1 VTLGGDVRAF
11 LAATRKELR
20 IMRRYPTLLL
30 GILFWPILLPAS
42 FVLMGQAYSGSSD
55 PEAIRA
61 FAARAGT
68 SEVTGFVFV
77 GFAMYMWL
85 SAMLWGP
92 GAALRTEQIRGSLE
106 AVFLTPTSRLVVLFA
121 PPVAALPA
129 ILLDF
134 AVIFPAMWLLF
145 GVVLPLDAML
155 RALVVACVGIPALYA
170 IGALFAAIVLR
181 YGEIGP
187 VVHLTR
193 GMFVLAC
200 GITFPVAML
209 PAWAQVGAALLPP
222 TYTVADTRA
231 VLLQGDGLGSVAGDL
246 ALVAAMTVVI
256 AGLAALVFRWLETS
270 ARRTGMLGRY

>member
-1 VTLGGDVRAF
+1 MTIAADMRAF
-11 LAATRKELR
+11 LASTRKELR

-30 GILFWPILLPAS
+30 SVLFWPILLPAAA
-42 FVLMGQAYSGSSD
+42 VLMGRAYSGSND
-55 PEAIRA
+55 PQALQA
-61 FAARAGT
+61 FAERSGT
-68 SEVTGFVFV
+68 SEVTGFIFV
-77 GFAMYMWL
+77 GYAMYMWL

-92 GAALRTEQIRGSLE
+92 GSALRTEQIRGSLE
-106 AVFLTPTSRLVVLFA
+106 AVFLTPSSRLVPLFA

-129 ILLDF
+129 IVLDF

-155 RALVVACVGIPALYA
+155 RAIVVAAIGIPALYA
-170 IGALFAAIVLR
+170 IGALFASLVLR

-193 GMFVLAC
+193 GVFVLAC
-200 GITFPVAML
+200 GITFPIAML

-231 VLLQGDGLGSVAGDL
+231 VLLRGEGLGVVAGDL
-246 ALVAAMTVVI
+246 VFVVALTVIIAA
-256 AGLAALVFRWLETS
+256 LAALVFRWLDRS

>member
-1 VTLGGDVRAF
+1 VTVGGDIRAF
-11 LAATRKELR
+11 IASARKELR

-30 GILFWPILLPAS
+30 SVLFWPIVLPAAT
-42 FVLMGQAYSGSSD
+42 VLMGRAYSGSND
-55 PEAIRA
+55 PKALQA
-61 FAARAGT
+61 FAERAGT
-68 SEVTGFVFV
+68 SEVTGFVFI

-92 GAALRTEQIRGSLE
+92 GSALRTEQIRGSLE
-106 AVFLTPTSRLVVLFA
+106 AVFLTPASRLVPLFA

-129 ILLDF
+129 IVLDF

-145 GVVLPLDAML
+145 GVVLPLDALL
-155 RALVVACVGIPALYA
+155 RALVVAAVGIPALYA
-170 IGALFAAIVLR
+170 IGALFASLVLR

-193 GMFVLAC
+193 GIFVLAC
-200 GITFPVAML
+200 GITFPVVML

-231 VLLQGDGLGSVAGDL
+231 VLLQGAGLGAIAGDL
-246 ALVAAMTVVI
+246 TLVVAMTLIVAAF
-256 AGLAALVFRWLETS
+256 AALVFRWLERS

>member
-1 VTLGGDVRAF
+1 
-11 LAATRKELR
+11 
-20 IMRRYPTLLL
+20 MRRYPTLLL
-30 GILFWPILLPAS
+30 SVLFWPIVLPAAT
-42 FVLMGQAYSGSSD
+42 VLMGRAYSGSND
-55 PEAIRA
+55 PKALQA
-61 FAARAGT
+61 FAERAGT
-68 SEVTGFVFV
+68 SEVTGFVFI

-92 GAALRTEQIRGSLE
+92 GSALRTEQIRGSLE
-106 AVFLTPTSRLVVLFA
+106 AVFLTPASRLVPLFA

-129 ILLDF
+129 IVLDF

-145 GVVLPLDAML
+145 GVVLPLDALL
-155 RALVVACVGIPALYA
+155 RALVVAAVGIPALYA
-170 IGALFAAIVLR
+170 IGALFASLVLR

-193 GMFVLAC
+193 GIFVLAC
-200 GITFPVAML
+200 GITFPVVML

-231 VLLQGDGLGSVAGDL
+231 VLLQGAGLGAIAGDL
-246 ALVAAMTVVI
+246 TLVVAMTLIVAAF
-256 AGLAALVFRWLETS
+256 AALVFRWLERS

>member
-1 VTLGGDVRAF
+1 VTVAGDLRAF
-11 LAATRKELR
+11 IAAARKELR

-30 GILFWPILLPAS
+30 SILFWPILLPAS
-42 FVLMGQAYSGSSD
+42 AVLMGRAYSGSND
-55 PEAIRA
+55 PQAMQA
-61 FAARAGT
+61 FAERAGT
-68 SEVTGFVFV
+68 SEVTGFLFL
-77 GFAMYMWL
+77 GYAMYMWL

-92 GAALRTEQIRGSLE
+92 GSALRTEQTRGSLE
-106 AVFLTPTSRLVVLFA
+106 AVFLTPVSRLVPLFA

-129 ILLDF
+129 IILDF

-145 GVVLPLDAML
+145 GVVLPLDAVL
-155 RALVVACVGIPALYA
+155 RTIVVAIVGIPALYA
-170 IGALFAAIVLR
+170 IGSLFASLVLR

-193 GMFVLAC
+193 GMFVLAA
-200 GITFPVAML
+200 GVTFPVAML

-231 VLLQGDGLGSVAGDL
+231 VALRGQGLDAVAGDL
-246 ALVAAMTVVI
+246 AFVLALTVIIAA
-256 AGLAALVFRWLETS
+256 LAAVVFRWLDRS

>member
-1 VTLGGDVRAF
+1 VTAAGDLRAF

-30 GILFWPILLPAS
+30 SVLFWPILLPAA
-42 FVLMGQAYSGSSD
+42 FVLMGRAYSGSND

-61 FAARAGT
+61 FAERAGT
-68 SEVTGFVFV
+68 SEVTGFIFV

-92 GAALRTEQIRGSLE
+92 GTALRTEQVRGSLE
-106 AVFLTPTSRLVVLFA
+106 AVFLTPASRLVPLFA

-145 GVVLPLDAML
+145 GVMLPVDAML
-155 RALVVACVGIPALYA
+155 RAVVVAIVGIPALYA
-170 IGALFAAIVLR
+170 IGALFASLVLR

-193 GMFVLAC
+193 GIFVLAC
-200 GITFPVAML
+200 GITFPIAML

-231 VLLQGDGLGSVAGDL
+231 VLLRGEGLGAVAGSLVFVL
-246 ALVAAMTVVI
+246 ASTVIIATMAAV
-256 AGLAALVFRWLETS
+256 VFRWLERS

>member
-1 VTLGGDVRAF
+1 MTVAGDLRAF

-30 GILFWPILLPAS
+30 SVLFWPILLPAAT
-42 FVLMGQAYSGSSD
+42 VLMGRAYSGSND

-61 FAARAGT
+61 FAERAGT
-68 SEVTGFVFV
+68 SEVTGFIFV
-77 GFAMYMWL
+77 GYAMYMWL

-92 GAALRTEQIRGSLE
+92 GSALRVEQMRGSLE
-106 AVFLTPTSRLVVLFA
+106 AVFVTPVSRLVPLFA

-129 ILLDF
+129 IVLDF

-145 GVVLPLDAML
+145 GVVLPLDALL
-155 RALVVACVGIPALYA
+155 RAIVVAAVGIPALYA
-170 IGALFAAIVLR
+170 IGSLFAALVLR

-193 GMFVLAC
+193 GIFVLAC
-200 GITFPVAML
+200 GITFPLTML
-209 PAWAQVGAALLPP
+209 PDWAQVAAALLPP

-231 VLLQGDGLGSVAGDL
+231 VLLRGEGLGAVAGDL
-246 ALVAAMTVVI
+246 VFVVAVTVII
-256 AGLAALVFRWLETS
+256 AALAAVVFRWLDRS

>member
-1 VTLGGDVRAF
+1 VTIAADMRAF
-11 LAATRKELR
+11 LASTRKELR

-30 GILFWPILLPAS
+30 SVLFWPILLPAAA
-42 FVLMGQAYSGSSD
+42 VLMGRAYSGSND
-55 PEAIRA
+55 PQALQA
-61 FAARAGT
+61 FAERSGT
-68 SEVTGFVFV
+68 SEVTGFIFV
-77 GFAMYMWL
+77 GYAMYMWL

-92 GAALRTEQIRGSLE
+92 GSALRTEQIRGSLE
-106 AVFLTPTSRLVVLFA
+106 AVFLTPSSRLVPLFA

-129 ILLDF
+129 IVLDF

-145 GVVLPLDAML
+145 GVVLSLDAML
-155 RALVVACVGIPALYA
+155 RAIVVAAIGIPALYA
-170 IGALFAAIVLR
+170 IGALFASLVLR

-193 GMFVLAC
+193 GVFVLAC
-200 GITFPVAML
+200 GITFPIAML

-231 VLLQGDGLGSVAGDL
+231 VLLRGEGLGVVAGDL
-246 ALVAAMTVVI
+246 VFVVALTVIIAA
-256 AGLAALVFRWLETS
+256 LAALVFRWLDRS

>member
-1 VTLGGDVRAF
+1 MTVAGDVRAF
-11 LAATRKELR
+11 LASTRKELR

-30 GILFWPILLPAS
+30 SVLFWPILLPAAI
-42 FVLMGQAYSGSSD
+42 VLMGRAYSGSND
-55 PEAIRA
+55 PEALRA
-61 FAARAGT
+61 FAERAGT

-77 GFAMYMWL
+77 GYAMYMWL

-92 GAALRTEQIRGSLE
+92 GSALRTEQLRGSLE
-106 AVFLTPTSRLVVLFA
+106 AVFLTPSSRLVPLFA

-129 ILLDF
+129 IVLDF
-134 AVIFPAMWLLF
+134 AVMFPAMWLLF

-155 RALVVACVGIPALYA
+155 RAIVVAAIGIPALYA
-170 IGALFAAIVLR
+170 IGALFASLVLR

-200 GITFPVAML
+200 GITFPIVML

-231 VLLQGDGLGSVAGDL
+231 VLLQGAGLGAVAADLVFVL
-246 ALVAAMTVVI
+246 ALTVVI
-256 AGLAALVFRWLETS
+256 AALAAVVFRWLERS
-270 ARRTGMLGRY
+270 ARRSGMLGRY

>member
-1 VTLGGDVRAF
+1 VIVAADVRAF
-11 LAATRKELR
+11 IASARKELR

-30 GILFWPILLPAS
+30 SVLFWPILLPAAA
-42 FVLMGQAYSGSSD
+42 VLMGRAYSGSND
-55 PEAIRA
+55 PQAIQA
-61 FAARAGT
+61 FAERAGT

-77 GFAMYMWL
+77 GYAMYMWL

-92 GAALRTEQIRGSLE
+92 GSALRTEQVRGSLE
-106 AVFLTPTSRLVVLFA
+106 AVFLTPASRLVPLFA
-121 PPVAALPA
+121 PPIAALPA
-129 ILLDF
+129 IILDF

-145 GVVLPLDAML
+145 GVVLPFDAML
-155 RALVVACVGIPALYA
+155 RAVAVAMVGIPALYA
-170 IGALFAAIVLR
+170 IGALFASLVLR

-193 GMFVLAC
+193 GILVLAC

-209 PAWAQVGAALLPP
+209 PTWAQIGAALLPP

-231 VLLQGDGLGSVAGDL
+231 VLLRGEGLGAVAGDL
-246 ALVAAMTVVI
+246 IFVVALTLIVAA
-256 AGLAALVFRWLETS
+256 LASVVFRWLDRS

>member
-1 VTLGGDVRAF
+1 MTVAGDVRAF
-11 LAATRKELR
+11 IAAARKELR

-30 GILFWPILLPAS
+30 SILFWPILLPAS
-42 FVLMGQAYSGSSD
+42 AVLMGRAYSGSND
-55 PEAIRA
+55 PQAIQA
-61 FAARAGT
+61 FAERAGT
-68 SEVTGFVFV
+68 SEVTGFLFL
-77 GFAMYMWL
+77 GYAMYMWL

-92 GAALRTEQIRGSLE
+92 GSALRTEQMRGSLE
-106 AVFLTPTSRLVVLFA
+106 AVFVPPVSRLVPLFA

-129 ILLDF
+129 IILDF

-145 GVVLPLDAML
+145 GVVLPLDAVL
-155 RALVVACVGIPALYA
+155 RTTVVAIVGIPALYA
-170 IGALFAAIVLR
+170 IGSLFASLVLR

-193 GMFVLAC
+193 GMFVLAS

-231 VLLQGDGLGSVAGDL
+231 VALRGQGLDAVVGDL
-246 ALVAAMTVVI
+246 AYVVALTVII
-256 AGLAALVFRWLETS
+256 AALATLVFRWLDRS

>member
-1 VTLGGDVRAF
+1 MTVAGDVRAF
-11 LAATRKELR
+11 IAAAHKELR

-30 GILFWPILLPAS
+30 SILFWPILLPAS
-42 FVLMGQAYSGSSD
+42 AVLMGRAYSGSND
-55 PEAIRA
+55 PQAMQA
-61 FAARAGT
+61 FAERAGT
-68 SEVTGFVFV
+68 TEVTGFLFL
-77 GFAMYMWL
+77 GYAMYMWL

-92 GAALRTEQIRGSLE
+92 GSALRTEQMRGSLE
-106 AVFLTPTSRLVVLFA
+106 AVFLTPVSRFVPLFA

-129 ILLDF
+129 IILDF
-134 AVIFPAMWLLF
+134 AVIFPAMWVLF
-145 GVVLPLDAML
+145 GVVLPLDAVL
-155 RALVVACVGIPALYA
+155 RTIIVATIGIPALYA
-170 IGALFAAIVLR
+170 IGSLFASLVLR

-193 GMFVLAC
+193 GMFVLAS

-231 VLLQGDGLGSVAGDL
+231 VALRGQGLDTVAGDL
-246 ALVAAMTVVI
+246 AFVLALTVIIAA
-256 AGLAALVFRWLETS
+256 LAAVVFRWLDRS

>member
-1 VTLGGDVRAF
+1 MRAF
-11 LAATRKELR
+11 LASTRKELR

-30 GILFWPILLPAS
+30 SVLFWPILFPAAA
-42 FVLMGQAYSGSSD
+42 VLMGRAYSGSND
-55 PEAIRA
+55 PQALQA
-61 FAARAGT
+61 FAERSGT
-68 SEVTGFVFV
+68 SEVTGFIFV
-77 GFAMYMWL
+77 GYAMYMWL

-92 GAALRTEQIRGSLE
+92 GSALRTEQIRGSLE
-106 AVFLTPTSRLVVLFA
+106 AVFLTPSSRLVPLFA

-129 ILLDF
+129 IVLDF

-145 GVVLPLDAML
+145 GVVLSLDAML
-155 RALVVACVGIPALYA
+155 RAIVVAAIGIPALYA
-170 IGALFAAIVLR
+170 IGALFASLVLR

-193 GMFVLAC
+193 GVFVLAC
-200 GITFPVAML
+200 GITFPIAML

-231 VLLQGDGLGSVAGDL
+231 VLLRGEGLGVVAGDL
-246 ALVAAMTVVI
+246 VFVVALTVIIAA
-256 AGLAALVFRWLETS
+256 LAALVFRWLDRS

>member
-1 VTLGGDVRAF
+1 MTIAADMRAF
-11 LAATRKELR
+11 LASTRKELR

-30 GILFWPILLPAS
+30 SVLFWPILLPAAA
-42 FVLMGQAYSGSSD
+42 VLMGRAYSGSND
-55 PEAIRA
+55 PQALQA
-61 FAARAGT
+61 FAERSGT
-68 SEVTGFVFV
+68 SEVTGFIFV
-77 GFAMYMWL
+77 GYAMYMWL

-92 GAALRTEQIRGSLE
+92 GSALRTEQIRGSLE
-106 AVFLTPTSRLVVLFA
+106 AVFLTPSSRLVPLFA

-129 ILLDF
+129 IVLDF

-145 GVVLPLDAML
+145 GVVLSLDAML
-155 RALVVACVGIPALYA
+155 RAIVVAAIGIPALYA
-170 IGALFAAIVLR
+170 IGALFASLVLR

-193 GMFVLAC
+193 GVFVLAC
-200 GITFPVAML
+200 GITFPIAML

-231 VLLQGDGLGSVAGDL
+231 VLLRGEGLGVVAGDL
-246 ALVAAMTVVI
+246 VFVVALTVIIAA
-256 AGLAALVFRWLETS
+256 LAALVFRWLDRS

>member
-1 VTLGGDVRAF
+1 VTVAGDVRAF
-11 LAATRKELR
+11 IAAAHKELR

-30 GILFWPILLPAS
+30 SILFWPILLPAS
-42 FVLMGQAYSGSSD
+42 AVLMGRAYSGSND
-55 PEAIRA
+55 PQAMQA
-61 FAARAGT
+61 FAERAGT
-68 SEVTGFVFV
+68 SEVTGFLFL
-77 GFAMYMWL
+77 GYAMYMWL

-92 GAALRTEQIRGSLE
+92 GSALRTEQMRGSLE
-106 AVFLTPTSRLVVLFA
+106 AVFLTPVSRLVPLFA

-129 ILLDF
+129 IILDF
-134 AVIFPAMWLLF
+134 AVIFPAMWVLF
-145 GVVLPLDAML
+145 GVVLPLDAVL
-155 RALVVACVGIPALYA
+155 RTIIVAIVGIPALYA
-170 IGALFAAIVLR
+170 IGSLFASLVLR

-193 GMFVLAC
+193 GMFVLAS

-231 VLLQGDGLGSVAGDL
+231 VALRGQGLDTVAADL
-246 ALVAAMTVVI
+246 AFVLALTVIIAA
-256 AGLAALVFRWLETS
+256 LAAVVFRWLDRS

>member
-1 VTLGGDVRAF
+1 VTAACDLRAF

-30 GILFWPILLPAS
+30 SVLFWPILLPAA
-42 FVLMGQAYSGSSD
+42 FVLMGRAYSGSND

-61 FAARAGT
+61 FAERAGT
-68 SEVTGFVFV
+68 SEVTGFIFV

-92 GAALRTEQIRGSLE
+92 GTALRTEQVRGSLE
-106 AVFLTPTSRLVVLFA
+106 AVFLTPASRLVPLFA

-145 GVVLPLDAML
+145 GVMLPVDAML
-155 RALVVACVGIPALYA
+155 RAVVVAIVGIPALYA
-170 IGALFAAIVLR
+170 IGALFASLVLR

-193 GMFVLAC
+193 GIFVLAC
-200 GITFPVAML
+200 GITFPIAML

-231 VLLQGDGLGSVAGDL
+231 VLLRGEGLGAVAGSLVFVL
-246 ALVAAMTVVI
+246 ASTVIIATMAAV
-256 AGLAALVFRWLETS
+256 VFRWLERS
-270 ARRTGMLGRY
+270 ARRNGMLGRY